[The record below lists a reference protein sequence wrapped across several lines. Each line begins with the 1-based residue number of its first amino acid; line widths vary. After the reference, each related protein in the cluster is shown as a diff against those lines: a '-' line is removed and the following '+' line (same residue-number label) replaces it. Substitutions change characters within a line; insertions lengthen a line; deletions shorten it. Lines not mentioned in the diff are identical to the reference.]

1 MRGCE
6 GNKTQFLPPKS
17 YQSKRTELTQLKQLC
32 GQESLVPKTYR
43 RNSLMLK
50 SLRML
55 DFSLRKKKKF
65 FFFKSHGHVMLRL
78 SGHISILPSTA
89 RKLRAKYA
97 GHI

>member
-1 MRGCE
+1 
-6 GNKTQFLPPKS
+6 
-17 YQSKRTELTQLKQLC
+17 
-32 GQESLVPKTYR
+32 
-43 RNSLMLK
+43 MLK